1 MRSTRLILMSK
12 VKPSCLRKKKKK
24 FYLGF
29 QHIQM
34 CLFSSLGL
42 FTIHQSNA
50 LQCLQFKDLQISL
63 QKDLCGGPLVY
74 LVSRLM
80 G

>member
-12 VKPSCLRKKKKK
+12 LNRPVYGRKKK

-74 LVSRLM
+74 LVSRLT